1 MLVEVVVLVFN
12 KSIEVDCFSFS
23 LTSSSDVCLRLDP
36 SFDPMFSSDVSSDV
50 SFFCTG
56 EKKDRNMVCIG
67 FFASRLSYFEIVC
80 KL

>member
-12 KSIEVDCFSFS
+12 KSLEVDCFSFS

-36 SFDPMFSSDVSSDV
+36 IWFIFFFSFSLTSSSD
-50 SFFCTG
+50 TG

-67 FFASRLSYFEIVC
+67 FFASLGI
-80 KL
+80 